1 MKIRNLFLKRICK
14 QEWGIKMNVKVQI
27 INHNKILFWSSK
39 KKNQIFI
46 KKAQKKN

>member
-27 INHNKILFWSSK
+27 INQNKILFWSSK
-39 KKNQIFI
+39 KKNQALK